1 MSIIYK
7 FLFLYYNI
15 NILRSNNYD
24 KDFSKNRGTK
34 VNIEIANG
42 WIILDCQ
49 AIKLEAVTTI
59 KWYKGNTGL
68 YYLGLVNMHNF
79 WITMCTFNQE
89 AKCKQIYAKIIKIL
103 RKGNSNESN

>member
-1 MSIIYK
+1 M
-7 FLFLYYNI
+7 
-15 NILRSNNYD
+15 
-24 KDFSKNRGTK
+24 TK
-34 VNIEIANG
+34 IAAKAEAQKVDIEIANG

-68 YYLGLVNMHNF
+68 YYLGLIDMHNS

-89 AKCKQIYAKIIKIL
+89 TKCKQIYNKII
-103 RKGNSNESN
+103 S

>member
-1 MSIIYK
+1 M
-7 FLFLYYNI
+7 
-15 NILRSNNYD
+15 
-24 KDFSKNRGTK
+24 TK
-34 VNIEIANG
+34 ISAKAEAQKVDIEIANG

-68 YYLGLVNMHNF
+68 YYLGLIDMHNS

-89 AKCKQIYAKIIKIL
+89 TKCKQIYNKIIKIL
-103 RKGNSNESN
+103 RKGK

>member
-1 MSIIYK
+1 M
-7 FLFLYYNI
+7 
-15 NILRSNNYD
+15 
-24 KDFSKNRGTK
+24 TK
-34 VNIEIANG
+34 ISAKAEAQKVDIEIANG

-68 YYLGLVNMHNF
+68 YYLGLIDMHDS

-89 AKCKQIYAKIIKIL
+89 IKCKQIYTVT
-103 RKGNSNESN
+103 

>member
-1 MSIIYK
+1 MTKISAK
-7 FLFLYYNI
+7 
-15 NILRSNNYD
+15 
-24 KDFSKNRGTK
+24 TEAQK

-68 YYLGLVNMHNF
+68 YYLGFVDMNNL
-79 WITMCTFNQE
+79 WTTMCTFNQE

-103 RKGNSNESN
+103 RKGNSDESN